1 MSRTQPS
8 RPPQRRL
15 LAAGALCLVALAACS
30 SPGQTRTELAGGTAT
45 TVDPAAT
52 APDPAATGSTATE
65 PEAPATADVVGTR
78 TLAAVPVQREARFS
92 EGLTVKVTSVT
103 EAEVTAVHPG
113 EVSGPGMLVALTFT
127 NGSPDPVDLDGVRVN
142 ASRPDGTP
150 ASGLEGPPYAA
161 PTGVLEV
168 GESGTATFVYSIPK
182 GTARS
187 MTLEITSV
195 SSTDTVIVD
204 V

>member
-8 RPPQRRL
+8 RPPARRL
-15 LAAGALCLVALAACS
+15 LAAGALCLAALAACS
-30 SPGQTRTELAGGTAT
+30 SPGSTRTELGSAAT
-45 TVDPAAT
+45 TVDPAAA
-52 APDPAATGSTATE
+52 APDPTATD

-78 TLAAVPVQREARFS
+78 TLAPVPVQREARFS

-103 EAEVTAVHPG
+103 EAEVAAVHPG
-113 EVSGPGMLVALTFT
+113 EVSGPAMVVALTFT
-127 NGSPDPVDLDGVRVN
+127 NASPDPVDLDGVRVN

-161 PTGVLEV
+161 PTGILEV
-168 GESGTATFVYSIPK
+168 GESGTATFVYSIAE
-182 GTARS
+182 GTART